1 MTISYPL
8 TRTNNILII
17 GCRLEFRMK
26 TESNCQFS
34 QKSTNKWKQSLE
46 VMTMMTTIIS
56 NKQMAIKIQSN
67 KNSTLNCKFNRNKKQ
82 LVRILISWNS
92 NKVLEITN
100 FNNLEKLMMGHLRMG
115 KLYLINIL
123 IKGCSRLE
131 NSYQL
136 SMKRI
141 SVNR

>member
-1 MTISYPL
+1 
-8 TRTNNILII
+8 
-17 GCRLEFRMK
+17 
-26 TESNCQFS
+26 
-34 QKSTNKWKQSLE
+34 
-46 VMTMMTTIIS
+46 MTMMTTIIS